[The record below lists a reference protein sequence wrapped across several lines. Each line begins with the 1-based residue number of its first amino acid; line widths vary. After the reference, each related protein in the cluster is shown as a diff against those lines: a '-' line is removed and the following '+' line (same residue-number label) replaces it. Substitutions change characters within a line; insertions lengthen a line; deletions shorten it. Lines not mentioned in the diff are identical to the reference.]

1 MNALNELTG
10 VFKKFPGIGAK
21 SARRMAFYLLKKDKR
36 ELEKLAKTI
45 TSLKDNLFKCKFCG
59 NMSDEN
65 PCKICSD
72 PLRDKK
78 ILCVVESVEA
88 LYSFEDANIYNGLY
102 HVLDLKSSPFE
113 SQDVNSKAIDALL
126 NHIKIL
132 NTEIELIIA
141 TNPVVESAITYYAI
155 IDAVENS
162 GLPVTKITRLASGLP
177 VGGSVEYADKRTLHT
192 ALEMRTAA
200 N

>member
-1 MNALNELTG
+1 MNALDELTG

-36 ELEKLAKTI
+36 ELENLGRKIA
-45 TSLKDNLFKCKFCG
+45 SLKSSLFKCKYCG
-59 NMSDEN
+59 NISDEN

-72 PLRDKK
+72 PLRDRK
-78 ILCVVESVEA
+78 ILCVVENVEA

-102 HVLDLKSSPFE
+102 HVIEDRGSPFDTKE
-113 SQDVNSKAIDALL
+113 LSQQNINSLL
-126 NHIKIL
+126 NHIKML
-132 NTEIELIIA
+132 GDGIELIIA
-141 TNPVVESAITYYAI
+141 TNPVIESTLIYYSI
-155 IDAVENS
+155 IEAVEKS

-177 VGGSVEYADKRTLHT
+177 VGGVVEYADKRTLHT
-192 ALEMRTAA
+192 ALEMRTTA